1 MYKLVVV
8 YHDGTVKNEVADLP
22 SLLRAVAIYY
32 EDPDFFIAHIID
44 TETEDIIGDLY
55 RKGI

>member
-44 TETEDIIGDLY
+44 TKTEGIIGDLY
-55 RKGI
+55 K